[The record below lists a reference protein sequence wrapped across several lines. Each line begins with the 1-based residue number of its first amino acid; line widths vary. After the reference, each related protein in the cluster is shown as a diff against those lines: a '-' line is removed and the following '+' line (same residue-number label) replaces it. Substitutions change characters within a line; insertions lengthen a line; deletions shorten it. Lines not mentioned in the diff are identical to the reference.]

1 MNEGG
6 EILFPK
12 VWRDVR
18 GLRERARF
26 VLLLCVGLA
35 LPFYAFPVA
44 RICGREID
52 LATVLTGMLIVAS
65 LPELLAARFASAAFV
80 LCAAAVPLLALVPPK
95 PPFLSLPAFA
105 GTYAHWL
112 LLVFFFAAA
121 ASLRIFHGRLRI
133 LVGGQ
138 VAMGVVVSLFALYQ
152 VLGIPR
158 GWPGTAPLL
167 FPGQRE
173 PFRFTPIAGTG
184 LGGGY
189 TRPTSFF
196 LEPAWMGGYL
206 AWVLALCLVWRRGPG
221 GARAGAALRFLAVL
235 LLLCA
240 ILATVSWGAFVDLGV
255 VLIVTFASLRERGR
269 RSRLAIAILVG
280 GMVVAGFALLSTPG
294 KKIVGAVTQRW
305 QMLRETPTTETAPA
319 GEIKDSS
326 WVRVRNAEHAFDLWK
341 ARPLRGVGLG
351 QFRRYAGVNDAT
363 SLTKLAQEDP
373 WCGWL
378 ASAAEMGI
386 LGPAILLAAM
396 FGIFLRYRSATGGE
410 FRPAVPVLLA
420 VAAVQQLHTGSYV
433 DLWWWYPLGL
443 AAVLGRPPSP
453 KEDPAGA
460 RLL

>member
-1 MNEGG
+1 M
-6 EILFPK
+6 
-12 VWRDVR
+12 
-18 GLRERARF
+18 
-26 VLLLCVGLA
+26 
-35 LPFYAFPVA
+35 PFHAFPVA
-44 RICGREID
+44 RLSGRDID
-52 LATVLTGMLIVAS
+52 LATVLVGMFILAS
-65 LPELLAARFASAAFV
+65 LPELLAARSPSVAFV
-80 LCAAAVPLLALVPPK
+80 LCAAAVPLLALVPPR
-95 PPFLSLPAFA
+95 PPFLSLPAFT
-105 GTYAHWL
+105 GTYVHWL
-112 LLVFFFAAA
+112 LVVFFFVSA
-121 ASLRIFHGRLRI
+121 ASLRISPRRARF

-138 VAMGVVVSLFALYQ
+138 IAMGVVVSLFALYQ

-158 GWPGTAPLL
+158 GWPGTAPFL

-173 PFRFTPIAGTG
+173 PFRFTPITGTG
-184 LGGGY
+184 LGGSY

-235 LLLCA
+235 LLLSA

-269 RSRLAIAILVG
+269 RSRLVIAILVG
-280 GMVVAGFALLSTPG
+280 GMVVAGFGLLSTPG

-305 QMLRETPTTETAPA
+305 QMLRETPTTESASA

-326 WVRVRNAEHAFDLWK
+326 WVRVRNAEHAFDLWR

-351 QFRRYAGVNDAT
+351 QFRRYAGVNDT
-363 SLTKLAQEDP
+363 TPLTKLAQEDP

-396 FGIFLRYRSATGGE
+396 FGVFLRYRSATGGE

-453 KEDPAGA
+453 KENPARA